1 MLAIGNGESRSEIDL
16 SLLEDPKIGCN
27 AILRD
32 FLVDHLVCVDRK
44 MVKEAAESNIARTV
58 TVYTRPD
65 WIREYQH
72 CPNVR
77 QVPDLPY
84 KGDERWDDPF
94 HWGSGPYCVLLA
106 CQLTKTRSVSLIGFD
121 LYSKSQ
127 TVNNVYKGTNNYNSK
142 DSRPVD
148 PRYWIRQI
156 GKLVEIYQDIEFV
169 IYQDQEWQLPEL
181 WNKENVFVDSI
192 NKLL

>member
-1 MLAIGNGESRSEIDL
+1 
-16 SLLEDPKIGCN
+16 
-27 AILRD
+27 
-32 FLVDHLVCVDRK
+32 
-44 MVKEAAESNIARTV
+44 
-58 TVYTRPD
+58 
-65 WIREYQH
+65 
-72 CPNVR
+72 
-77 QVPDLPY
+77 
-84 KGDERWDDPF
+84 
-94 HWGSGPYCVLLA
+94 
-106 CQLTKTRSVSLIGFD
+106 
-121 LYSKSQ
+121 
-127 TVNNVYKGTNNYNSK
+127 VYKGTNNYNSK